1 MIGKAVLPLSLSEQL
16 DAMLL
21 GWLERRAAR
30 SRPDRPDRRAT
41 AAIIVAESALPEVE
55 RFCAS
60 WMMSVERPAT
70 GRVAIVEGP
79 ARTVEGFAAL
89 VAMSRR

>member
-1 MIGKAVLPLSLSEQL
+1 MTRKAAFPLSLSEQL

-30 SRPDRPDRRAT
+30 SRPGRPDRRAT
-41 AAIIVAESALPEVE
+41 AAIAVADGALPELE
-55 RFCAS
+55 RFCAG
-60 WMMSVERPAT
+60 WMMSVERPAH
-70 GRVAIVEGP
+70 GRVALVEGP

>member
-1 MIGKAVLPLSLSEQL
+1 MSRNAAFPLSLSEQL

-30 SRPDRPDRRAT
+30 SRPDRADRRAT
-41 AAIIVAESALPEVE
+41 AAVAVPDAAMPEVE

-60 WMMSVERPAT
+60 WMLSVARPAN
-70 GRVAIVEGP
+70 GRVALIEGP
-79 ARTVEGFAAL
+79 ARTVEGFAAI
-89 VAMSRR
+89 VAMTRR

>member
-1 MIGKAVLPLSLSEQL
+1 MTGKAALPLSLSEQL

-41 AAIIVAESALPEVE
+41 AAVTVADNALPELE
-55 RFCAS
+55 RFCAR
-60 WMMSVERPAT
+60 WMMRVERPAH
-70 GRVAIVEGP
+70 GRVALVEGP

>member
-1 MIGKAVLPLSLSEQL
+1 MTGTTALPLSLSEQL

-41 AAIIVAESALPEVE
+41 AAVTVAESALPELE
-55 RFCAS
+55 RFCAR
-60 WMMSVERPAT
+60 WMMSLQRPAR
-70 GRVAIVEGP
+70 GRLALVEGP
-79 ARTVEGFAAL
+79 ARAVEGFAAL
-89 VAMSRR
+89 VATSRR

>member
-1 MIGKAVLPLSLSEQL
+1 MTSKAALPLSLSQQL

-41 AAIIVAESALPEVE
+41 AAVTVADGALPELE
-55 RFCAS
+55 RFCAG
-60 WMMSVERPAT
+60 WMMSVERPAH
-70 GRVAIVEGP
+70 GRVALVEGP